1 MTRLNPS
8 DTNKYIAVTFVELKE
23 GVILALDSLK
33 SNKFRSALTILGVL
47 IGVWSVIAMTSLVN
61 GLDGAVQESIDD
73 LGSNVIFVTT
83 YPPDTDFDD
92 LSEEERNRKDM
103 TTTEA
108 LALKENCP
116 SVAAVSPENYYH
128 RLQGGNSIKYRGRKA
143 NRPTIVGVWPDYQRV
158 HNTAV
163 SLGRFISQVDEAT
176 RAQVCVLGSDV
187 CEALFPEEDP
197 IGKEIRANNW
207 RFTVVGVLEEQENMF
222 DETDNNKFFIPLST
236 KQKMVPWDKAL
247 LLVVSARSTQLVEK
261 AKEEIIVTLRQVR
274 KVPYNKENDFAIFGQ
289 ENIREMVG
297 NITQYIYIA
306 MIVISSI
313 GLMVGGVG
321 VMNIMLV
328 SVTERTREIGVRKAI
343 GARRN
348 NILWQFLIE
357 AMTLS
362 GSGGMLGIFA
372 GIGTAML
379 IGVLSPLPYG
389 VSSVFIVLGF
399 MVAVSVGLI
408 AGLYPAYRA
417 ARVDPIES
425 LRYE

>member
-1 MTRLNPS
+1 M
-8 DTNKYIAVTFVELKE
+8 
-23 GVILALDSLK
+23 
-33 SNKFRSALTILGVL
+33 
-47 IGVWSVIAMTSLVN
+47 
-61 GLDGAVQESIDD
+61 
-73 LGSNVIFVTT
+73 
-83 YPPDTDFDD
+83 
-92 LSEEERNRKDM
+92 
-103 TTTEA
+103 
-108 LALKENCP
+108 
-116 SVAAVSPENYYH
+116 
-128 RLQGGNSIKYRGRKA
+128 
-143 NRPTIVGVWPDYQRV
+143 
-158 HNTAV
+158 
-163 SLGRFISQVDEAT
+163 
-176 RAQVCVLGSDV
+176 
-187 CEALFPEEDP
+187 
-197 IGKEIRANNW
+197 
-207 RFTVVGVLEEQENMF
+207 
-222 DETDNNKFFIPLST
+222 ST

-261 AKEEIIVTLRQVR
+261 SKEEIIITLRQVR
-274 KVPYNKENDFAIFGQ
+274 KVPYDKENDFAIFGQ

-379 IGVLSPLPYG
+379 IGALSPLPYG